1 MEVNICIFVWHK
13 HSLIVF
19 FGSTSYSICFVKYLA
34 LVSYDLSIN
43 AKMVTVY
50 HWDEQMQQMLN
61 ECVWLFDS
69 EQDIAF
75 SSSKCSKKFSK

>member
-50 HWDEQMQQMLN
+50 H
-61 ECVWLFDS
+61 
-69 EQDIAF
+69 
-75 SSSKCSKKFSK
+75 